1 MTAAVLPRDTTTGR
15 FTRRPGLPTCTC
27 GRIQHENLAGG
38 LLCVFERCELRGQV
52 VGHSGAD
59 VGVLAE

>member
-1 MTAAVLPRDTTTGR
+1 MTATIATRNPLTGR
-15 FTRRPGLPTCTC
+15 YEARKPLPVCEC

-38 LLCVFERCELRGQV
+38 LLCVWDRCELRGQV

-59 VGVLAE
+59 VGVLA